1 MPRLIDTHC
10 HLQLIKS
17 SDERAAVLTRMEKD
31 DVWAIAVGT
40 GEGTSAAAIELARK
54 NSRVWA
60 TVGYHPEHLTSSFED
75 EAEGKVGEYNLDRLT
90 ELAKSDKRVVAIGET
105 GLDFY
110 RIDNNRNRAEAE
122 ALQARVFLDHL
133 KLALDLD
140 LPVVMHCRDAFP
152 QLTNILRDF
161 VSDHGRIRGVVHCF
175 VGPWNDAKPLLDLGL
190 HLSFTGIITF
200 PQKKSVTEEPV
211 YRDVIRR
218 IPADRFLIETDAPW
232 LAPVPH
238 RGESNEPCF
247 VQYVAKEIAAIRNVD
262 VQEIE
267 RVSTENARKL
277 FRI

>member
-10 HLQLIKS
+10 HLQLVKS
-17 SDERAAVLTRMEKD
+17 AEERAAVLVRMEKD

-40 GEGTSAAAIELARK
+40 GEGTSAAAIGLAR
-54 NSRVWA
+54 NESRVWA

-75 EAEGKVGEYNLDRLT
+75 EAEGVVDEYNLERIT
-90 ELAKSDKRVVAIGET
+90 KLAMSDKRVVAIGET

-110 RIDNNRNRAEAE
+110 RIDNNRDRAEAE
-122 ALQARVFLDHL
+122 ALQTRVFLDHL
-133 KLALDLD
+133 KLARNLD

-152 QLTNILRDF
+152 QLTKILQDF
-161 VSDHGRIRGVVHCF
+161 IKDPGAIRGVVHCF
-175 VGPWNDAKPLLDLGL
+175 VGQWSDAKPLLDLGL

-200 PQKKSVTEEPV
+200 PRKKSAAEEPT

-218 IPADRFLIETDAPW
+218 IPSDRFLIETDAPW

-238 RGESNEPCF
+238 RGKSNEPSL
-247 VQYVAKEIAAIRNVD
+247 VRYVAQEIAAIRNAD

-267 RVSTENARKL
+267 KISTENARRL

>member
-1 MPRLIDTHC
+1 MPRLFDSHC

-17 SDERAAVLTRMEKD
+17 ADERKAVLSRMEKD
-31 DVWAIAVGT
+31 EVWAIAVGT
-40 GEGTSAAAIELARK
+40 GEGTSAAAIDLAR
-54 NSRVWA
+54 NESRVWA

-110 RIDNNRNRAEAE
+110 RIDADRNRAEAE
-122 ALQARVFLDHL
+122 VLQTRVFRDHL
-133 KLALDLD
+133 DLARELD
-140 LPVVMHCRDAFP
+140 LPVVIHCRDAFP
-152 QLTNILRDF
+152 QLTKILQDF
-161 VSDHGRIRGVVHCF
+161 VSEHGQIRGVVHCF
-175 VGPWNDAKPLLDLGL
+175 VGPWSDAKPLLDLGL

-200 PQKKSVTEEPV
+200 SQKKSVSEEPV

-218 IPADRFLIETDAPW
+218 IPSDRFLIETDAPW
-232 LAPVPH
+232 LAPIPF
-238 RGESNEPCF
+238 RGKSNEPSF
-247 VQYVAKEIAAIRNVD
+247 VQYVAKEIATLRNVD

-267 RVSTENARKL
+267 GVSTENARKL